1 MTTFTGYMVHVDFD
15 GTTLNIVGH
24 NKMSKIALAGQSW
37 DQPLILERNQVADVK
52 VKQPNAFMFMLVNG
66 RIDLF
71 TTDGRRIQLHFRR
84 KQRTDLQGLAAALTQ
99 DSPAPAGFYPDPSNP
114 AVQRYWDGA
123 TWVSD
128 FDQN

>member
-37 DQPLILERNQVADVK
+37 DQPLILNRSEIVNVI
-52 VKQPNAFMFMLVNG
+52 VKQPNAIAIMFING

-84 KQRTDLQGLAAALTQ
+84 KQRADLQGLAVALTA
-99 DSPAPAGFYPDPSNP
+99 APPMA
-114 AVQRYWDGA
+114 
-123 TWVSD
+123 
-128 FDQN
+128 

>member
-1 MTTFTGYMVHVDFD
+1 MSDANEEEELDMMMEEGDEVDFP
-15 GTTLNIVGH
+15 GLLMNLLASEEGETVGQS
-24 NKMSKIALAGQSW
+24 MSKIALAGQSW

-84 KQRTDLQGLAAALTQ
+84 KQRKDLQGLAAALL
-99 DSPAPAGFYPDPSNP
+99 APPP
-114 AVQRYWDGA
+114 
-123 TWVSD
+123 
-128 FDQN
+128 

>member
-24 NKMSKIALAGQSW
+24 NKMAKIALAGQSW
-37 DQPLILERNQVADVK
+37 DQPLVLERNQVADVK
-52 VKQPNAFMFMLVNG
+52 VKQPNAFMFTLVNG

-84 KQRTDLQGLAAALTQ
+84 KQRKDLQGLAAALT
-99 DSPAPAGFYPDPSNP
+99 APPPMAETN
-114 AVQRYWDGA
+114 
-123 TWVSD
+123 
-128 FDQN
+128 

>member
-1 MTTFTGYMVHVDFD
+1 MTTFTGHMVHVDFD

-37 DQPLILERNQVADVK
+37 DQPLILKRSEILNVI
-52 VKQPNAFMFMLVNG
+52 VKQPNAFMFTLVNG

-84 KQRTDLQGLAAALTQ
+84 KQRKDLQGLAAALT
-99 DSPAPAGFYPDPSNP
+99 APPPMAETN
-114 AVQRYWDGA
+114 
-123 TWVSD
+123 
-128 FDQN
+128 

>member
-37 DQPLILERNQVADVK
+37 DQPLILNRSEIVNVI
-52 VKQPNAFMFMLVNG
+52 VKQPNAIAIMFING

-84 KQRTDLQGLAAALTQ
+84 KQRADLQGLAAALTA
-99 DSPAPAGFYPDPSNP
+99 APPMA
-114 AVQRYWDGA
+114 
-123 TWVSD
+123 
-128 FDQN
+128 

>member
-24 NKMSKIALAGQSW
+24 NKMSKIALAGQNW
-37 DQPLILERNQVADVK
+37 DQPLILKRSEIINVI
-52 VKQPNAFMFMLVNG
+52 VKQPNAIAIMFING

-84 KQRTDLQGLAAALTQ
+84 KQRKDLQGLAAALTQ
-99 DSPAPAGFYPDPSNP
+99 HSPAPAGFYPDPSNP

-123 TWVSD
+123 QWVTSG
-128 FDQN
+128 DQT

>member
-1 MTTFTGYMVHVDFD
+1 MTTFTGYMVTIDYD
-15 GTTLNIVGH
+15 GHAINIVGT

-84 KQRTDLQGLAAALTQ
+84 KQRADLQGLAEALQMIT
-99 DSPAPAGFYPDPSNP
+99 
-114 AVQRYWDGA
+114 
-123 TWVSD
+123 
-128 FDQN
+128 